1 MKQRQS
7 TFGEKD
13 IKTPSLLIKK
23 NIMTWNDTMIQLS
36 NVSLITAAN
45 IDSAPFPIWTAL
57 AILAGVA
64 FFGTSATL
72 GILLLALGG
81 VTIYFWYT
89 GNEKR
94 KEGAILTI
102 RMNSGHN
109 LHFTFEDKKFLLR
122 VVNVLENI
130 IIDGGSNSQ
139 VTIDIKNCEITNSS
153 LFSNIST

>member
-45 IDSAPFPIWTAL
+45 IDSAPYPIWTAL

-94 KEGAILTI
+94 
-102 RMNSGHN
+102 
-109 LHFTFEDKKFLLR
+109 
-122 VVNVLENI
+122 
-130 IIDGGSNSQ
+130 
-139 VTIDIKNCEITNSS
+139 
-153 LFSNIST
+153 